1 MLIRRRNQSTGS
13 LDKCRPRRT
22 RSPGL
27 PASFRL
33 SATKRCG
40 APQERQ
46 EPNTATGKRPQNPE
60 SKHRGAGI
68 PPCARTGSI
77 RRKRN
82 GEEEN
87 QRRSQRRSP
96 EFPAVAA
103 SVRFLA
109 MRAGGRSETRKRLP
123 LSVPYVLPFLIAARN
138 RAPRFPWGMLV
149 RGGAARAVSGGAGR
163 GRGTRTTRQ
172 PPTWLTP

>member
-1 MLIRRRNQSTGS
+1 MQTSS
-13 LDKCRPRRT
+13 DHE
-22 RSPGL
+22 S
-27 PASFRL
+27 RL
-33 SATKRCG
+33 VSATKRCG

-46 EPNTATGKRPQNPE
+46 EPKTATGNQPPNPE
-60 SKHRGAGI
+60 SKHHAAGI
-68 PPCARTGSI
+68 PPRARTGSI

-103 SVRFLA
+103 SVQFLA
-109 MRAGGRSETRKRLP
+109 MRAGGRSDCSP
-123 LSVPYVLPFLIAARN
+123 SVPSVLPFLIIAARGLT
-138 RAPRFPWGMLV
+138 RRGIGRRRGSRGGMLV